1 MSDMS
6 PIHDHFSNLA
16 SSKRESAVAPWL
28 PGESLVAAG
37 DGPEPVESEADAS
50 AGITSKARRAALST
64 APDEPALR
72 ALIERIVA
80 QDERALAT
88 LYDLASGRVY
98 GLVLRIVRRPAL
110 AEEVVEDIFWQAWRQ
125 APRFDPARGRVLTW
139 LLTMARSRAIDALRR
154 DAHFGGAVAMDDAL
168 CEFAV
173 DEGPAVVDLVD
184 AGRGARCVQQALMA
198 LEPQARQLVAL
209 AFFRALTHEE
219 IAQHTGLPLGTVK
232 SLIRRALLSMRARFA
247 APAAATLPVR
257 A

>member
-1 MSDMS
+1 MSS
-6 PIHDHFSNLA
+6 IHDHLSNGA
-16 SSKRESAVAPWL
+16 GAEHDGTVAPWL
-28 PGESLVAAG
+28 PGEALAVAG
-37 DGPEPVESEADAS
+37 IGGKPVDADTANADAES
-50 AGITSKARRAALST
+50 GTAIPARRAALP
-64 APDEPALR
+64 AVPDEPALR
-72 ALIERIVA
+72 ALIARIVA

-125 APRFDPARGRVLTW
+125 APRFDAARGRVLTW

-154 DAHFGGAVAMDDAL
+154 DAHFGGALAVDDAQ
-168 CEFAV
+168 CAFAV
-173 DEGPAVVDLVD
+173 DEGPAVADLID
-184 AGRGARCVQQALMA
+184 AGRGARCVQQALQA

-232 SLIRRALLSMRARFA
+232 SLIRRALLSMRARVA
-247 APAAATLPVR
+247 SPAAATLPAR